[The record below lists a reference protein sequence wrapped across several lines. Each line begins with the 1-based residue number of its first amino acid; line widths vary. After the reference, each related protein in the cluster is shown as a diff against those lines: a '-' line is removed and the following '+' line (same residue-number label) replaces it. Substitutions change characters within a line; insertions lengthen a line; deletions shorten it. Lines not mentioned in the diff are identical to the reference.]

1 MPDNLLQPCL
11 VSFSFWSQSPATSV
25 VQESYA
31 MLFFCE
37 APEMSFIIMGV
48 TEFSFLGE
56 MVFVFWGFFF

>member
-11 VSFSFWSQSPATSV
+11 VSFSFSFWNQSPATSV

-37 APEMSFIIMGV
+37 ALEMSFIIMGV

-56 MVFVFWGFFF
+56 IVFLRKA

>member
-11 VSFSFWSQSPATSV
+11 LSFSFSFRNQSPATSV
-25 VQESYA
+25 VRGSYA

-37 APEMSFIIMGV
+37 ALEMSFIIMGV

-56 MVFVFWGFFF
+56 VVFLRKA